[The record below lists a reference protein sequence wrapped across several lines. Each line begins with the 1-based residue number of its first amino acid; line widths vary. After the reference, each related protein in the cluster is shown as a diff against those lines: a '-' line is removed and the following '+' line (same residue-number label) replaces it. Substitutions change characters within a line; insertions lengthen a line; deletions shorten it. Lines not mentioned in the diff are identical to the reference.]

1 MDLGVV
7 LIVGTGV
14 FFVLAVCLM
23 ILFVSIKTKENTDA
37 ILAELRRRRE

>member
-1 MDLGVV
+1 MDLSVV

-23 ILFVSIKTKENTDA
+23 ILFVALKTKETTDT
-37 ILAELRRRRE
+37 ILAELRRRG